1 MPIAVYVLGLSIF
14 AQGTSELMLAG
25 LLPQVADGLHVS
37 IPTAGLLISA
47 FAIGMLVGAPVLAVL
62 TLRWPRRATLL
73 GFLGIFA
80 AAHVVGAL
88 APSYQVLLAS
98 RVVGAFVY
106 AGFWAVGAVTAMSL
120 VPADARGRA
129 MSVVAGGL
137 TVATL
142 LGVPAGTALGQHFG
156 WRSVFWVLA
165 ALAVAA
171 MVGVRA
177 TLPAGRPDA
186 AKLPRVA
193 DELRTMTQPRLWL
206 TYGTT
211 ALATGSVLVIQ
222 SYVAPLLT
230 ETAGLTAG
238 WVPVVLALSGIAGV
252 LGIAAGGRTA
262 DKHPIRTLHVGLGAT
277 VAVAVAIALLAGS
290 AVLAVVFVVLL
301 GATGF
306 VVNPALNTRV
316 FAVAGGAPTLAT
328 ATNVSAFNV
337 GITVGPWLGGLA
349 VGTGAGYAVLGWI
362 GAALAA
368 LAIGTVLLARHNS
381 GQTVSVPDPATA
393 TP

>member
-25 LLPQVADGLHVS
+25 LLPQVADGLGVS
-37 IPTAGLLISA
+37 IPRAGLLISA
-47 FAIGMLVGAPVLAVL
+47 FAIGMLVGAPLLAVV

-73 GFLGIFA
+73 AFLGVFA

-88 APSYQVLLAS
+88 APNYAMLLAS

-106 AGFWAVGAVTAMSL
+106 AGFWAVGAVAAVSL

-137 TVATL
+137 SVATL
-142 LGVPAGTALGQHFG
+142 VGVPLGTALGQHLG

-165 ALAVAA
+165 ALAVAV

-177 TLPAGRPDA
+177 TLPPGRPDPA
-186 AKLPRVA
+186 SLPKVA
-193 DELRTMTQPRLWL
+193 DELRTMAQPRLWL
-206 TYGTT
+206 AYGTT

-230 ETAGLTAG
+230 ETAGLDAG
-238 WVPVVLALSGIAGV
+238 WVPVVLALNGIAGV

-262 DKHPIRTLHVGLGAT
+262 DAHPVRTLHAGLAAT
-277 VAVAVAIALLAGS
+277 VVVAVAIAVLSGS
-290 AVLAVVFVVLL
+290 ALLAVVFVVLL
-301 GATGF
+301 GAAGF

-316 FAVAGGAPTLAT
+316 FAIAGGAPTLAT

-349 VGTGAGYAVLGWI
+349 LGAGADYAVLGWI
-362 GAALAA
+362 GAGLAVLAVGTVALAPRQA
-368 LAIGTVLLARHNS
+368 
-381 GQTVSVPDPATA
+381 VSVPDPVPA